1 MRTRVVPALGALVL
15 ALILSG
21 CGDTGPDKKDRSA
34 SDAAAA
40 SGEGG
45 ATYRLGEASPPQES
59 AMQKYKG
66 STFTVTPTKVETGS
80 RADLEASGLELD
92 EGDGAKV
99 PVYVSATL
107 SLKSGKPMAVGDLD
121 DDLVV
126 RTDKGE
132 RTRSLIV
139 LMGQATWPNCPA
151 QDTEK
156 RLSARQSESICNV
169 FLIPQGQKPAA
180 VELTQGFTV
189 APLEW
194 PVG

>member
-1 MRTRVVPALGALVL
+1 
-15 ALILSG
+15 
-21 CGDTGPDKKDRSA
+21 
-34 SDAAAA
+34 
-40 SGEGG
+40 
-45 ATYRLGEASPPQES
+45 
-59 AMQKYKG
+59 MQKYKG
-66 STFTVTPTKVETGS
+66 STFTVTPTEVKTGT

-92 EGDGAKV
+92 QSGGAML

-107 SLKSGKPMAVGDLD
+107 THKSGKPMAVADLD

-126 RTDKGE
+126 RTDKDE

-139 LMGQATWPNCPA
+139 LMGQATWPDCPA

-156 RLSARQSESICNV
+156 RLSAGQSESICNV

-180 VELTQGFTV
+180 VELTQGFTA

-194 PVG
+194 TVR